1 MADEI
6 SLEQTYDPNRLLDHL
21 LQGLCVKDDVALAR
35 VLGIA
40 PVVISKIRNKH
51 LPVNASLLTRM
62 HEASNL
68 SINDLRRLMGDRR
81 DRYRL
86 STAQRRPEQQ
96 TKVAALSMASAC

>member
-1 MADEI
+1 MPDEI
-6 SLEQTYDPNRLLDHL
+6 SLKQTYDPNRLLDYL
-21 LQGLCVKDDVALAR
+21 LQGMCVKDDVALAH

-51 LPVNASLLTRM
+51 VSVNASLLTCM

-86 STAQRRPEQQ
+86 STAQRRPEQEARGV
-96 TKVAALSMASAC
+96 VAPMAAEC